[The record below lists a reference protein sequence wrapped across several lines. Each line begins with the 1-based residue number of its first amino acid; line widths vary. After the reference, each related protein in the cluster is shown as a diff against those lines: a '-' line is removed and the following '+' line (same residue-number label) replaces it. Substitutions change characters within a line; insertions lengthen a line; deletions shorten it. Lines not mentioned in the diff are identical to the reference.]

1 MEAVPELVRCYLMK
15 RIAGLLLWTAGW
27 AWGEEMVRVPS
38 GAAERVDA
46 RSGVTVKV
54 STRAF
59 LMGATEVTQGEY
71 EKLVGRNPAIY
82 KGAKRPV
89 ENVSW
94 WEAIRYCNRRSE
106 REGLLSVY
114 DPATG
119 RADRR
124 RNGYRLPTDA
134 EWMAAWGEEKSDGRL
149 GTANTK
155 SMAALAEPRA
165 KGTAEVGAGKPNG
178 RGIYDLLGNVWEWC
192 EDWFDAAGN
201 VEVNADPAGPAGGVE
216 RVIRGG
222 SFLTP
227 ATGWTKGFRSSMEP
241 GRRSKYTGFRV
252 VRNDPGPEEKLVSQG
267 DWFAPFAAR
276 PKVAAMPVVSD
287 VSGLREKWAKLLGS
301 PYGKGFVPDFKVVET
316 FRESNY
322 EGTLGYL
329 GVELGG
335 GEKVLVM
342 RPAGSGTRK
351 LPVVI
356 VPFYD
361 VDAPA
366 GRNMGGRN
374 FAGPGV
380 RSFAYLAVQRG
391 YMAVAIRWF
400 GESYGESYAEAV
412 ANLAERHP
420 GCTGLGKWVWD
431 AQRLVDYLVARE
443 DVDKGR
449 IAMMGH
455 SLGGKMTL
463 YAAAMDPRI
472 GVAVASEPGMGF
484 GYSNYED
491 YWYWGERL
499 KAAPAGTDQHELVG
513 LLAPRPF
520 LLIAGD
526 SADGDKS
533 MAYLDAAR
541 PLYPA
546 QGLGFINHR
555 SGHSPTLD
563 SVRRAMDWVEHWFL
577 GTVR

>member
-1 MEAVPELVRCYLMK
+1 MK
-15 RIAGLLLWTAGW
+15 RIAGLVLWTAGW
-27 AWGEEMVRVPS
+27 AWGQEMVRVPAGS
-38 GAAERVDA
+38 AERVDA
-46 RSGVTVKV
+46 RSGVTVTV
-54 STRAF
+54 STQAF
-59 LMGATEVTQGEY
+59 LIGATEVTQGEY
-71 EKLVGRNPAIY
+71 EKVMGRNPAIQ
-82 KGAKRPV
+82 KGDKRPV

-124 RNGYRLPTDA
+124 RTGYRLPTEA
-134 EWMAAWGEEKSDGRL
+134 EWVAAGGEEKSL
-149 GTANTK
+149 
-155 SMAALAEPRA
+155 
-165 KGTAEVGAGKPNG
+165 VAGKPNALG
-178 RGIYDLLGNVWEWC
+178 IHDLRGSVWEWC

-201 VEVNADPAGPAGGVE
+201 VEVSADPAGPSWGVE
-216 RVIRGG
+216 RLIRGG

-252 VRNDPGPEEKLVSQG
+252 VRNDPGAGEKLVSKA

-276 PKVAAMPVVSD
+276 PQVAAMPVVRD
-287 VSGLREKWAKLLGS
+287 VSGLREKWGKLLGA
-301 PYGKGFVPDFKVVET
+301 PYGKGFVPEFKVVET

-322 EGTLGYL
+322 DGTLGYL

-342 RPAGSGTRK
+342 RPAGAGTRK

-361 VDAPA
+361 VDASA
-366 GRNMGGRN
+366 GRNLGGRN
-374 FAGPGV
+374 FAPPGV
-380 RSFAYLAVQRG
+380 RSFAYMAVQRG

-431 AQRLVDYLVARE
+431 AQRLVDFLVARE
-443 DVDKGR
+443 DVDKER

-463 YAAAMDPRI
+463 YAAAMDRRI

-491 YWYWGERL
+491 YWYWGEKL
-499 KAAPAGTDQHELVG
+499 KEVPAGTDQHELLG
-513 LLAPRPF
+513 MLAPRPF

-533 MAYLDAAR
+533 MAYLNAVR
-541 PLYPA
+541 GLYGA
-546 QGLGFINHR
+546 QRLGFINHR
-555 SGHSPTLD
+555 TGHSPTLD
-563 SVRRAMDWVEHWFL
+563 SVRRAMDWIEHWF
-577 GTVR
+577 GETAVTASK

>member
-1 MEAVPELVRCYLMK
+1 M
-15 RIAGLLLWTAGW
+15 
-27 AWGEEMVRVPS
+27 
-38 GAAERVDA
+38 AASSTERVDA
-46 RSGVTVKV
+46 RSGVTVLLR
-54 STRAF
+54 TRAF
-59 LMGATEVTQGEY
+59 VMGATEVTQGEY
-71 EKLVGRNPAIY
+71 EKLMGRNPAIY
-82 KGAKRPV
+82 KGDKRPV

-114 DPATG
+114 DPETG

-124 RNGYRLPTDA
+124 RNGYRLPTEA
-134 EWMAAWGEEKSDGRL
+134 EWVAAGGEEKSDGRL

-155 SMAALAEPRA
+155 SMAAVAEARLQ
-165 KGTAEVGAGKPNG
+165 GTAEVGAGKRNG
-178 RGIYDLLGNVWEWC
+178 TGIYDLLGNVWEWC
-192 EDWFDAAGN
+192 EDWFDAEGGAVPG
-201 VEVNADPAGPAGGVE
+201 GPASGVE

-227 ATGWTKGFRSSMEP
+227 ATGWTRGFRGSMEP

-252 VRNDPGPEEKLVSQG
+252 VRNDPGAEEKLVSQG

-276 PKVAAMPVVSD
+276 PQVAAMAPVKD
-287 VSGLREKWAKLLGS
+287 VTGLQAKWAKLLGS
-301 PYGKGFVPDFKVVET
+301 PYGKGFVPEFRVVET
-316 FRESNY
+316 FREANY

-329 GVELGG
+329 GVEMGG
-335 GEKVLVM
+335 SEKVLVM
-342 RPAGSGTRK
+342 RPAGSGTRR

-361 VDAPA
+361 VDASA
-366 GRNMGGRN
+366 GKNLGGRN
-374 FAGPGV
+374 FAPPGV

-400 GESYGESYAEAV
+400 GESYGEGYAEAV

-431 AQRLVDYLVARE
+431 AQRLVDFLVARP
-443 DVDKGR
+443 DVDR
-449 IAMMGH
+449 ERMAMIGH

-463 YAAAMDPRI
+463 YAAALDKRI

-499 KAAPAGTDQHELVG
+499 KEMPAGTDQHEL
-513 LLAPRPF
+513 LAMLAPRPF
-520 LLIAGD
+520 LLIAGN

-533 MAYLDAAR
+533 MAYIDAVR
-541 PLYPA
+541 GLYRT

-555 SGHSPTLD
+555 TGHSPTLD
-563 SVRRAMDWVEHWFL
+563 SVRRAMDWIEHWF
-577 GTVR
+577 GETAVTASK

>member
-1 MEAVPELVRCYLMK
+1 MK
-15 RIAGLLLWTAGW
+15 RIAALILWTAGW
-27 AWGEEMVRVPS
+27 AWGEEMVRVPAGS
-38 GAAERVDA
+38 AERVDA
-46 RSGVTVKV
+46 RSGVTVRV

-59 LMGATEVTQGEY
+59 FMGATEVTQGEY
-71 EKLVGRNPAIY
+71 EKLMGRNPAIY
-82 KGAKRPV
+82 KGDQRPV

-106 REGLLSVY
+106 REKLLSVY

-124 RNGYRLPTDA
+124 RNGYRLPTEA
-134 EWMAAWGEEKSDGRL
+134 EWVAAGGEEKSDGRL
-149 GTANTK
+149 GTTNTK
-155 SMAALAEPRA
+155 SMAALAEPRM
-165 KGTAEVGAGKPNG
+165 KGTVPVGAGKANA

-201 VEVNADPAGPAGGVE
+201 VEVSADPAGPSGGVE

-227 ATGWTKGFRSSMEP
+227 ATGRTKGFRSSMEP

-252 VRNDPGPEEKLVSQG
+252 VRNDDGAGERVVSQG

-276 PKVAAMPVVSD
+276 PKVAAMPLVGD
-287 VSGLREKWAKLLGS
+287 VTGLRAKWAKLLGS
-301 PYGKGFVPDFKVVET
+301 PYGKGFVPEFKMVET

-342 RPAGSGTRK
+342 RPTGSGTRK

-366 GRNMGGRN
+366 GRNLGGRD
-374 FAGPGV
+374 FAPPGV
-380 RSFAYLAVQRG
+380 RSLAYLAVQRG

-431 AQRLVDYLVARE
+431 AQRLVDFLVARE
-443 DVDKGR
+443 DVDKER

-463 YAAAMDPRI
+463 YAAAMDRRI

-484 GYSNYED
+484 SYSNYED

-499 KAAPAGTDQHELVG
+499 KDVPEGTDQHELLG
-513 LLAPRPF
+513 MLAPRPF

-526 SADGDKS
+526 SGDGDKS
-533 MAYLDAAR
+533 IAYLDAVR
-541 PLYPA
+541 VLYPA
-546 QGLGFINHR
+546 EGLGFINHR
-555 SGHSPTLD
+555 TGHSPTLD
-563 SVRRAMDWVEHWFL
+563 SVRRAMDWVEHWF
-577 GTVR
+577 GAMAVTASK

>member
-1 MEAVPELVRCYLMK
+1 VTHDL
-15 RIAGLLLWTAGW
+15 GLAQYTNCVMRLIVGFMLLTAGG
-27 AWGEEMVRVPS
+27 AWSQEMVRIPAS
-38 GAAERVDA
+38 SAERVDA
-46 RSGVTVKV
+46 RSGVTVTV
-54 STRAF
+54 RTRAF
-59 LMGATEVTQGEY
+59 LIGATEVTQGDY
-71 EKLVGRNPAIY
+71 EKLMVRTPAIY
-82 KGAKRPV
+82 KGDKRPV
-89 ENVSW
+89 ESVSW

-124 RNGYRLPTDA
+124 RNGYRLPTEA
-134 EWMAAWGEEKSDGRL
+134 EWVAAGGEEKSEGRL

-155 SMAALAEPRA
+155 SMAALAEPRI
-165 KGTAEVGAGKPNG
+165 KGTAEVAAGKPNS
-178 RGIYDLLGNVWEWC
+178 RGVYDLMGNVWEWC
-192 EDWFDAAGN
+192 EDWFDAEGS
-201 VEVNADPAGPAGGVE
+201 VTPGGPSGGIE

-227 ATGWTKGFRSSMEP
+227 ATGWTKGFRSSLEP
-241 GRRSKYTGFRV
+241 GRQSKYTGFRV
-252 VRNDPGPEEKLVSQG
+252 ARNDPGPEEKVVSQV

-276 PKVAAMPVVSD
+276 PQVPAMPAVGGISK
-287 VSGLREKWAKLLGS
+287 LREKWVKLLGS
-301 PYGKGFVPDFKVVET
+301 PYGKGFVPEFKVVES
-316 FRESNY
+316 FRESTY
-322 EGTLGYL
+322 DGTLGYL

-335 GEKVLVM
+335 SEKVLVM
-342 RPAGSGTRK
+342 RPAGAGTRK

-366 GRNMGGRN
+366 GRNLGGRN

-400 GESYGESYAEAV
+400 GEGYGESYTEAV

-431 AQRLVDYLVARE
+431 AQRLVDFLQARE
-443 DVDKGR
+443 DVDQDR

-463 YAAAMDPRI
+463 YAAALDPRI
-472 GVAVASEPGMGF
+472 RVAVASEPGMGL

-499 KAAPAGTDQHELVG
+499 KELPAGTDQHELLG
-513 LLAPRPF
+513 MMAPRPF

-526 SADGDKS
+526 SADGDRS

-541 PLYPA
+541 PLYGVN
-546 QGLGFINHR
+546 GLGFINHR

-563 SVRRAMDWVEHWFL
+563 SVRRAMDWVEHWFDGAL
-577 GTVR
+577 R